1 MILHNTDFFICLF
14 LILRLLSGTNKK
26 KKKTRKN
33 REDEEDGEKGG
44 NLEGEEIT

>member
-14 LILRLLSGTNKK
+14 LILRLLSGTNKR
-26 KKKTRKN
+26 KKTHKN